1 MAGYSNQDQMLESLS
16 VNGQGDLVMVQKN
29 ISVAQVAGT
38 WTDLGV
44 FAGIPVAEAYAGTSG
59 TFVPT
64 DDTSTGA
71 IWHGGNVSPATKHML
86 NAGGNVIAAAGA
98 PWYILCVDQVGYVPF
113 DNAAS
118 LALSAKTIT
127 MTALDGSARYPNG
140 AGLRMLF
147 SGRAAFTAGGPNL
160 QVTYTNQ
167 AGTAGRVLPVTV
179 GCNATP
185 VQGQVLHTG
194 NAANRYAPFLPMAS
208 GDSGIR
214 DLESLTLSAGTAYTG
229 AGTSVLSLVKPLFRL
244 PLPASGMHQLG
255 DFINT
260 MPSLRRIKDGAFL
273 KFYLMNTGA
282 TTAAS
287 PFLADFD
294 YGWN

>member
-1 MAGYSNQDQMLESLS
+1 MAGYPGIDPMIESLS

-44 FAGIPVAEAYAGTSG
+44 FAGIPVAETFAGTSG

-64 DDTSTGA
+64 NDASVGA
-71 IWHGGNVSPATKHML
+71 IWHGGNVDPMTKHLL
-86 NAGGNVIAAAGA
+86 NAGGNIIAAAGA
-98 PWYILCVDQVGYVPF
+98 PWVLYCVDQIGYVPF

-127 MTALDGSARYPNG
+127 MTPLDGSARYPNG
-140 AGLRMLF
+140 AGLRACLTA
-147 SGRAAFTAGGPNL
+147 RAAFTAGGPNIAL
-160 QVTYTNQ
+160 TYTNQ
-167 AGTAGRVLPVTV
+167 DGVAGKVTPVTI

-185 VQGQVLHTG
+185 VQGQVIHTG
-194 NAANRYAPFLPMAS
+194 NAANRYGPFLPMAS
-208 GDSGIR
+208 LDSGIR

-229 AGTSVLSLVKPLFRL
+229 GGTLALSLVKPLFRL

-273 KFYLMNTGA
+273 KFYLLQTGA
-282 TTAAS
+282 TSAAS
-287 PFLADFD
+287 PMLGDFD
-294 YGWN
+294 YGYN